1 MSDRPEIDPVTRT
14 ELKPH
19 EWDGIRELDT
29 APPRWW
35 ILTYAAMIVVSVGYW
50 VVYPAWP
57 TLDGFTRGAFG
68 WSSRGAV
75 ADDLKAAELSRA
87 GRSEE
92 HTSELQSLMRISY
105 AVFCS
110 KTKNTLTYLIKKKT
124 NCNHI

>member
-87 GRSEE
+87 GLESRIHEASVEEIERSEE
-92 HTSELQSLMRISY
+92 HTSELNSLMHSSS
-105 AVFCS
+105 AVFS
-110 KTKNTLTYLIKKKT
+110 F
-124 NCNHI
+124 